1 MSSSELHNRSHPGA
15 PNANPLNKWA
25 SNKSAIQALPSNL
38 KVVNRDLSS
47 SRNIKI
53 NFLKCNGVIA
63 PVSNAVGN
71 KLFTLDVST
80 LNCFINYTDFNK
92 LNPDTSVVVKPEVFS
107 DWYTKYQ
114 SAQTPAQGYNIYEPS
129 AIVSYCDNTG
139 KRLNYICKIT
149 NIISNQDASGNPIPQ
164 FTFDTSTVVFYDYT
178 SYSKKGENIA
188 FPIANNPEISKIDT
202 NFLSGFFVDIRIDF
216 DPLYDPSYDYNAD
229 ISFFLQSDMKIVNNN
244 GKYVASLPMS
254 DNFIGYRCWS
264 PINASR
270 NQVLEVYVDN
280 ISYFTYMFE
289 SVFSNRTDT
298 PQDSFKPSTTLEF
311 VSRNGTSATCIVQ
324 ITDSYIFKDSVI
336 FNLDNEIVKMYDD
349 NGVLVSS
356 YKSISKVLKEGSFTQ
371 VRMDIDSAG
380 CGYLGY
386 AIWANWGYKIFNEF
400 EAYCE
405 GNGNTGFGVLDANCL
420 PFNGCANQ
428 QGCFYKWNWACC
440 TTHGS
445 CPDECNCLCNQSLR
459 ACGASNCL
467 GWLLPI
473 IFFILDP

>member
-1 MSSSELHNRSHPGA
+1 MSSSELRNRSHPGA

-53 NFLKCNGVIA
+53 NFLKCDGVIA
-63 PVSNAVGN
+63 PVPNSEN

-80 LNCFINYTDFNK
+80 KNCFINYTDFNK

-114 SAQTPAQGYNIYEPS
+114 NPVPGIQHYEPS
-129 AIVSYCDNTG
+129 TIVSYCDNTG
-139 KRLNYICKIT
+139 KRLNYICKIK
-149 NIISNQDASGNPIPQ
+149 NIVLKPDDNPV

-188 FPIANNPEISKIDT
+188 FPIGNNPEISKIDT

-216 DPLYDPSYDYNAD
+216 DPLYDTSYDYNAD
-229 ISFFLQSDMKIVNNN
+229 ISFFLQSDMKILNNN
-244 GKYVASLPMS
+244 GKYVASLPTS

-264 PINASR
+264 PFNASR
-270 NQVLEVYVDN
+270 NQELEVYVDN
-280 ISYFTYMFE
+280 ISYFTDMFK

-298 PQDSFKPSTTLEF
+298 PQDFFKPSTTLEF
-311 VSRNGTSATCIVQ
+311 VSRNRTSATCIVQ
-324 ITDSYIFKDSVI
+324 ITDSYISKDSVI

-349 NGVLVSS
+349 NNVLVSS

-371 VRMDIDSAG
+371 VRMDIDAAG

-400 EAYCE
+400 EAYCQ

-445 CPDECNCLCNQSLR
+445 CPDACNCLCNQSLR
-459 ACGASNCL
+459 ACGASDCF